1 VDHNDLSSDTGARG
15 LVGLTPL
22 IQRAVIDALS
32 RHAAAAS
39 KAAIAR
45 RLGRDL
51 PPLAEQAV
59 DRELLDLAE
68 PPGPYYPTLP
78 QWVNEWLLP
87 VYRRSVSGHQRAWC
101 PQWWQHP
108 EAVARLDALWRA
120 WEYLR
125 LDAATGLSVWFRDH
139 ADHHMTI
146 LLDADGP
153 LKGCDETTHST
164 RPVQPLAHQPP
175 PAGTFEPDDP
185 FMPLAPSDAPA
196 IATRRSADHPRGPH
210 LRQFR

>member
-1 VDHNDLSSDTGARG
+1 VDYEDLSNHDLAGG

-22 IQRAVIDALS
+22 IQRAVIDALNH
-32 RHAAAAS
+32 HAAFAS
-39 KAAIAR
+39 EAAIAG
-45 RLGRDL
+45 RLSRQDL
-51 PPLAEQAV
+51 AALAEQAV
-59 DRELLDLAE
+59 DHELLDLAE

-78 QWVNEWLLP
+78 QWVDEWLLP

-120 WEYLR
+120 WEHLR
-125 LDAATGLSVWFRDH
+125 LDAATGMSVWFRDH

-153 LKGCDETTHST
+153 LKGCNATHSA
-164 RPVQPLAHQPP
+164 RPLEPLEHEPP
-175 PAGTFEPDDP
+175 PPGAFEPDDR
-185 FMPLAPSDAPA
+185 FIPSTPADAA
-196 IATRRSADHPRGPH
+196 GVQLSSSHAVGRH
-210 LRQFR
+210 LKIGRVR